1 MIVVCF
7 AIYGYLENFRYI
19 ITRYNIVNKKIPNEL
34 YGKKFIIIS
43 DFHNS
48 NQIKADSLISSI
60 NEEKPDFIII
70 SGDLV
75 NGGGN
80 ISNATKL
87 TEKLKEKY
95 EIFYTPG
102 NHENEREQINPGSID
117 ELIKGTTYLC
127 NNSSIFFNSKIYGL
141 NIDKAFYNRFK
152 QPPMTLEYISEKL
165 GIASKNCYN
174 ILVAH
179 TPAYI
184 NEYSRWGADLV
195 ICGHY
200 HGGFVRIPFVSGLIS
215 PQMKL
220 FPKYSGGH
228 YVVND
233 TDAIVSRGLGSH
245 TLPFRIFNTPEL
257 IVVKFGK
264 EER

>member
-1 MIVVCF
+1 LIVICF
-7 AIYGYLENFRYI
+7 AIYGYLENYRYK
-19 ITRYNIVNKKIPNEL
+19 ITRYLVNNKKIPIEL
-34 YGKKFIIIS
+34 HNKKIVIIS

-48 NQIKADSLISSI
+48 NQLKINSLLRSI

-75 NGGGN
+75 NGGGP
-80 ISNATKL
+80 ISNA
-87 TEKLKEKY
+87 KELILNLNNDYK
-95 EIFYTPG
+95 IFYTPG
-102 NHENEREQINPGSID
+102 NHENERDEISPGSIN
-117 ELIKGTTYLC
+117 ELINVTTYLS
-127 NNSSIFFNSKIYGL
+127 NKNSIFFNSKIYGL
-141 NIDKAFYNRFK
+141 NIDKEFYNRFK
-152 QPPMTLEYISEKL
+152 QPPMTLEYITEKL
-165 GIASKNCYN
+165 GITSKNCYN

-184 NEYSRWGADLV
+184 KEYSKWGADLI

-200 HGGFVRIPFVSGLIS
+200 HGGFVRIPFVAGLIS
-215 PQMKL
+215 PQLKI

-228 YVVND
+228 YKVNES
-233 TDAIVSRGLGSH
+233 DAIVSRGLGSH

-257 IVVKFGK
+257 IVVKFSK